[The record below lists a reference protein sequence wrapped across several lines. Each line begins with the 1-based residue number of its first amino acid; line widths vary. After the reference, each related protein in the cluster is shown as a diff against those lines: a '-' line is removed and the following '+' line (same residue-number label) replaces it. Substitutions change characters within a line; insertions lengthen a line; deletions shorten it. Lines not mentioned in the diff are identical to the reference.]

1 MFETK
6 DFTENISVD
15 AEFPYEDYIRLP
27 EVPCQRNTEERIK
40 NARHLKYLRSEQCIV
55 HLAKLTKESNI
66 RGKKYPKNMV
76 FRVDGNTRAMAWE
89 TGKSDYIPE
98 KLIAITY
105 EYETLDEIKEC
116 YNTFDSTEAT
126 EKNQQ
131 KLFGVITGFYNY
143 QPKSEK
149 LIQGAILSGLNK
161 ACHFMW
167 PLRWNQSGVRTDQ
180 LEGMVGCWIGEIKA
194 LDELMTNKKV
204 WNQPFICA
212 ALMSLRHYGTN
223 NQNLLHAWNLIT
235 SQKCN
240 LMSDE
245 RDGVS
250 HIVYEWMNGKFFKD
264 VTICKDTKWENMN
277 RTVSYILYWLDKYME
292 DEKLVK
298 VGNGWDRVAFEYKDR
313 IPQDKLLN
321 SVFSIES

>member
-6 DFTENISVD
+6 DFTGNISVD
-15 AEFPYEDYIRLP
+15 VEFSYEDYVRLP

-40 NARHLKYLRSEQCIV
+40 NARHLKHLRSEQCIV

-66 RGKKYPKNMV
+66 KGKIYPKDMV

-89 TGKSDYIPE
+89 TGKSDYIPQ

-131 KLFGVITGFYNY
+131 KLFGVLTGFYNY

-149 LIQGAILSGLNK
+149 LTQGAILCGLNK

-167 PLRWNQSGVRTDQ
+167 PLRWNQTGVKTNQ
-180 LEGMVGCWIGEIKA
+180 LEGMVGCWIEEIKA

-212 ALMSLRHYGTN
+212 ALMSLRHYGVS
-223 NQNLLHAWNLIT
+223 NQKLLHAWNLIT

-250 HIVYEWMNGKFFKD
+250 HIVFEWMNGKFFKD
-264 VTICKDTKWENMN
+264 TTICKDTKWENMN

-292 DEKLVK
+292 DEKLIK

-313 IPQDKLLN
+313 IPQNKLMN
-321 SVFSIES
+321 SIFSIES